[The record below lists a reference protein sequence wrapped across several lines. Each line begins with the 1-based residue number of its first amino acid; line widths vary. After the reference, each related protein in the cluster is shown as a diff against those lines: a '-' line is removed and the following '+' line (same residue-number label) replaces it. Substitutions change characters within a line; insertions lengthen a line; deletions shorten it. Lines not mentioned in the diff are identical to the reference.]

1 MNWLNQHKKA
11 IMLVAS
17 AAVFIAIIFFLAS
30 GSGKNKEQIKQTV
43 LAETE
48 NTEVKQEAVKDESNE
63 TIVIDIK
70 GAVKHPGVYEMQT
83 GDRVSQAI
91 EKAGGTS
98 EQADDMQVNLAEL
111 LQDGVVVYIPKKGEE
126 SPVSQGTGGAVKTNG
141 EKGSLVN
148 INTATLEE
156 LQGISGVGPSK
167 AEAIIAYREEN
178 GRFQTIEDIT
188 EVSGIGEKS
197 FEKIKSSITVK

>member
-11 IMLVAS
+11 IILAAS
-17 AAVFIAIIFFLAS
+17 AAVFTAIMIFLAT
-30 GSGKNKEQIKQTV
+30 GKNKEPVKQAVPTE
-43 LAETE
+43 AE
-48 NTEVKQEAVKDESNE
+48 NTVVKQEANNDESNG

-70 GAVKHPGVYEMQT
+70 GAVQHPGVYEMRT

-98 EQADDMQVNLAEL
+98 EQADEAQVNLAEI
-111 LQDGVVVYIPKKGEE
+111 LQDGIVVYIPKKGEE
-126 SPVSQGTGGAVKTNG
+126 TAVQQGGGVSVQSDGG
-141 EKGSLVN
+141 KGALVN

-188 EVSGIGEKS
+188 KVSGIGEKS

>member
-11 IMLVAS
+11 IVLAAS
-17 AAVFIAIIFFLAS
+17 AAVFTAIMIFLAT
-30 GSGKNKEQIKQTV
+30 GKNKEPVKQAVPTE
-43 LAETE
+43 AE
-48 NTEVKQEAVKDESNE
+48 NTVVKQEANNDESSE

-70 GAVKHPGVYEMQT
+70 GAVQHPGVYEMRT

-91 EKAGGTS
+91 EKAGGTK
-98 EQADDMQVNLAEL
+98 EQADEAQVNLAEI
-111 LQDGVVVYIPKKGEE
+111 LQDGTVVYIPKKGEE
-126 SPVSQGTGGAVKTNG
+126 TAVQQGDGG
-141 EKGSLVN
+141 KGALVN

-188 EVSGIGEKS
+188 KVSGIGEKS

>member
-11 IMLVAS
+11 IILAAS
-17 AAVFIAIIFFLAS
+17 AAVFTAIMIVLAT
-30 GSGKNKEQIKQTV
+30 GKNKEPVKQAVPT
-43 LAETE
+43 ETE
-48 NTEVKQEAVKDESNE
+48 NTVVKQEANNDKSNE

-70 GAVKHPGVYEMQT
+70 GAVQHPGVYEMRT

-98 EQADDMQVNLAEL
+98 EQADEAQVNLAEI
-111 LQDGVVVYIPKKGEE
+111 LQDGTVVFIPKKGEE
-126 SPVSQGTGGAVKTNG
+126 TAVQQGGGVSVQSDGG
-141 EKGSLVN
+141 KGALVN

-188 EVSGIGEKS
+188 MVSGIGEKS

>member
-11 IMLVAS
+11 IILAAS
-17 AAVFIAIIFFLAS
+17 AAVFTAIMIFLAT
-30 GSGKNKEQIKQTV
+30 GKNKEPVKQAVPTE
-43 LAETE
+43 AE
-48 NTEVKQEAVKDESNE
+48 NTVVKQEANNDESNE

-70 GAVKHPGVYEMQT
+70 GAVQHPGVYEMRT

-98 EQADDMQVNLAEL
+98 EQADEVQVNLAEI
-111 LQDGVVVYIPKKGEE
+111 LQDGIVVYIPKKGEE
-126 SPVSQGTGGAVKTNG
+126 TAVQQGGGMSVQSDG
-141 EKGSLVN
+141 GKGALVN

-188 EVSGIGEKS
+188 KVSGIGEKS

>member
-11 IMLVAS
+11 IILAAS
-17 AAVFIAIIFFLAS
+17 AAVFTAIMIFLAT
-30 GSGKNKEQIKQTV
+30 GKNKEPVKQALPT
-43 LAETE
+43 ETE
-48 NTEVKQEAVKDESNE
+48 NTVVKQEANNDESNE

-70 GAVKHPGVYEMQT
+70 GAVQHPGVYEMRT

-98 EQADDMQVNLAEL
+98 EQADEAQVNLAEI
-111 LQDGVVVYIPKKGEE
+111 LQDGTVVYIPKKGEE
-126 SPVSQGTGGAVKTNG
+126 TAVQQGGGGAVQSDG
-141 EKGSLVN
+141 GKGALVN

-178 GRFQTIEDIT
+178 GRFPTIEDIT
-188 EVSGIGEKS
+188 KVSGIGEKS

>member
-11 IMLVAS
+11 IILAAS
-17 AAVFIAIIFFLAS
+17 AAVFTAIMIFLAT
-30 GSGKNKEQIKQTV
+30 GKNKEPVKQAVPT
-43 LAETE
+43 ETE
-48 NTEVKQEAVKDESNE
+48 NTVVKQEANNDESNE

-70 GAVKHPGVYEMQT
+70 GAVQHPGVYEMRT

-98 EQADDMQVNLAEL
+98 EQADEAQVNLAEI
-111 LQDGVVVYIPKKGEE
+111 LQDGTVVYIPKKGEE
-126 SPVSQGTGGAVKTNG
+126 TAVQKGGGGSVQSDG
-141 EKGSLVN
+141 GKGALVN

-188 EVSGIGEKS
+188 KVSGIGEKS

>member
-1 MNWLNQHKKA
+1 MNWLKQHKKA
-11 IMLVAS
+11 IILAAS
-17 AAVFIAIIFFLAS
+17 AAVFTAIMIFLAT
-30 GSGKNKEQIKQTV
+30 GKNKEPVKQAVPTK
-43 LAETE
+43 TE
-48 NTEVKQEAVKDESNE
+48 NTVVKQEANNDESNE

-70 GAVKHPGVYEMQT
+70 GAVQHPGVYEMRT

-98 EQADDMQVNLAEL
+98 EQGDEAQVNLAEI
-111 LQDGVVVYIPKKGEE
+111 LQDGTVVYIPKKGEE
-126 SPVSQGTGGAVKTNG
+126 TAVQQGGGASVQSDG
-141 EKGSLVN
+141 GKGALVN

-178 GRFQTIEDIT
+178 GRFQTVEDIT
-188 EVSGIGEKS
+188 KVSGIGEKS
-197 FEKIKSSITVK
+197 FEKIKSSISVK

>member
-11 IMLVAS
+11 IILAAS
-17 AAVFIAIIFFLAS
+17 AAVFTAIMIFLAT
-30 GSGKNKEQIKQTV
+30 GKNKEPVKQAVPT
-43 LAETE
+43 ETE
-48 NTEVKQEAVKDESNE
+48 NTVVKQEANNDESNE

-70 GAVKHPGVYEMQT
+70 GAVQHPGVYEMRT

-98 EQADDMQVNLAEL
+98 EQADEAQVNLAEI
-111 LQDGVVVYIPKKGEE
+111 LQDGTVVYIPKKGEGTA
-126 SPVSQGTGGAVKTNG
+126 VQQGGGGSVQSDG
-141 EKGSLVN
+141 GKGALVN

-188 EVSGIGEKS
+188 KVSGIGEKS

>member
-1 MNWLNQHKKA
+1 MNWLSQHKKA
-11 IMLVAS
+11 IILAAF
-17 AAVFIAIIFFLAS
+17 AAVFTAIMIFLAT
-30 GSGKNKEQIKQTV
+30 GKNKEPVKQAVPT
-43 LAETE
+43 ETE
-48 NTEVKQEAVKDESNE
+48 NTVIKQEANNDESNE
-63 TIVIDIK
+63 IIVIDIK
-70 GAVKHPGVYEMQT
+70 GAVQHPGVYEMRT

-98 EQADDMQVNLAEL
+98 EQADEAQVNLAEI
-111 LQDGVVVYIPKKGEE
+111 LQDGTVVYIPKKGEE
-126 SPVSQGTGGAVKTNG
+126 TAVQQGGGGSVQSDG
-141 EKGSLVN
+141 GKGALVN

-188 EVSGIGEKS
+188 KVSGIGEKS

>member
-11 IMLVAS
+11 IILAAS
-17 AAVFIAIIFFLAS
+17 AAVFTAIMIFL
-30 GSGKNKEQIKQTV
+30 GTGKNKEPVKQAVPT
-43 LAETE
+43 ETE
-48 NTEVKQEAVKDESNE
+48 NTVIKQEANNDESNG

-70 GAVKHPGVYEMQT
+70 GAVQHPGVYEMRT

-98 EQADDMQVNLAEL
+98 EQADEAQVNLAEI
-111 LQDGVVVYIPKKGEE
+111 LQDGTVVYIPKKGEE
-126 SPVSQGTGGAVKTNG
+126 TAVQQGGGGGSVQSDG
-141 EKGSLVN
+141 GKGALVN

-188 EVSGIGEKS
+188 KVSGIGEKS

>member
-11 IMLVAS
+11 MILAAS
-17 AAVFIAIIFFLAS
+17 AAVFTAIMIFLAS
-30 GSGKNKEQIKQTV
+30 GRNKEPVKQAVPTETV
-43 LAETE
+43 
-48 NTEVKQEAVKDESNE
+48 NTEVKQEAGKDEPSE
-63 TIVIDIK
+63 AIVIDIK
-70 GAVKHPGVYEMQT
+70 GAVQHPGVYEMRT

-91 EKAGGTS
+91 EKAGGTN
-98 EQADDMQVNLAEL
+98 EQADEVQVNLAEI
-111 LQDGVVVYIPKKGEE
+111 LQDGTVVYIPKKGEE
-126 SPVSQGTGGAVKTNG
+126 TAGQQGAGGAVQSGGGKG
-141 EKGSLVN
+141 EPVN

-188 EVSGIGEKS
+188 KVSGIGEKS
-197 FEKIKSSITVK
+197 FEKIKSSISVK

>member
-11 IMLVAS
+11 IILAAS
-17 AAVFIAIIFFLAS
+17 AAVFIAVIFFLAS
-30 GSGKNKEQIKQTV
+30 GKNKEPMKQTV
-43 LAETE
+43 STETE
-48 NTEVKQEAVKDESNE
+48 NTEVKQEAFKDESNE

-70 GAVKHPGVYEMQT
+70 GAVKHPGVYEMRT
-83 GDRVSQAI
+83 GDRLSQAI

-98 EQADDMQVNLAEL
+98 EQADEMQVNLAEL
-111 LQDGVVVYIPKKGEE
+111 LQDETVVYIPKRGEE
-126 SPVSQGTGGAVKTNG
+126 TAVQQGIGGAIQSDG
-141 EKGSLVN
+141 GKGALVN

-178 GRFQTIEDIT
+178 GRFQTTEDIT
-188 EVSGIGEKS
+188 KVSGIGEKS

>member
-11 IMLVAS
+11 IVLAAS
-17 AAVFIAIIFFLAS
+17 AAVFTAIMIFLAT
-30 GSGKNKEQIKQTV
+30 GKNKEPVKQAVPTE
-43 LAETE
+43 AE
-48 NTEVKQEAVKDESNE
+48 NTVVKQEANNDESSE

-70 GAVKHPGVYEMQT
+70 GAVQHPGVYEMRT

-91 EKAGGTS
+91 EKAGGTK
-98 EQADDMQVNLAEL
+98 EQADEAQVNLAEI
-111 LQDGVVVYIPKKGEE
+111 LQDGTVVYIPKKGEE
-126 SPVSQGTGGAVKTNG
+126 TAVQQGGGGSVQSVG
-141 EKGSLVN
+141 GKGALVN

-178 GRFQTIEDIT
+178 GRFQTIEEIT
-188 EVSGIGEKS
+188 KVSGIGEKS

>member
-1 MNWLNQHKKA
+1 MNWLSQHKKA
-11 IMLVAS
+11 IILAAS
-17 AAVFIAIIFFLAS
+17 AAVFIAVIFFLAS
-30 GSGKNKEQIKQTV
+30 GKNKEPMKQTV
-43 LAETE
+43 STETE
-48 NTEVKQEAVKDESNE
+48 NTEVKQEAFKDESNE

-70 GAVKHPGVYEMQT
+70 GAVKHPGVYEMRT
-83 GDRVSQAI
+83 GDRLSQAI

-98 EQADDMQVNLAEL
+98 EQADEMQVNLAEL
-111 LQDGVVVYIPKKGEE
+111 LQDGTVVYIPKRGEE
-126 SPVSQGTGGAVKTNG
+126 TAVQQGVGGAIQSDG
-141 EKGSLVN
+141 GKGALVN

-178 GRFQTIEDIT
+178 GRFQTTEDIT
-188 EVSGIGEKS
+188 KVSGIGEKS

>member
-11 IMLVAS
+11 IVLAAS
-17 AAVFIAIIFFLAS
+17 AAVFTAIMIFLAT
-30 GSGKNKEQIKQTV
+30 GKNKEPVKQAVPTE
-43 LAETE
+43 AE
-48 NTEVKQEAVKDESNE
+48 NTVIKQEANNDESSE

-70 GAVKHPGVYEMQT
+70 GAVQHPGVYEMRT

-91 EKAGGTS
+91 EKAGGTK
-98 EQADDMQVNLAEL
+98 EQADEAQVNLAEI
-111 LQDGVVVYIPKKGEE
+111 LQDGTVVYIPKKGEE
-126 SPVSQGTGGAVKTNG
+126 TAVRQGGGGSVQSDG
-141 EKGSLVN
+141 GKGALVN

-178 GRFQTIEDIT
+178 GRFQTIEEIT
-188 EVSGIGEKS
+188 KVSGIGEKS

>member
-1 MNWLNQHKKA
+1 MNWLNQHKKTIILA
-11 IMLVAS
+11 AS
-17 AAVFIAIIFFLAS
+17 AAVFIALFFIFS
-30 GSGKNKEQIKQTV
+30 SGKNKEPVKQAVST
-43 LAETE
+43 ETE

-70 GAVKHPGVYEMQT
+70 GAVQHPGVYEMRT

-98 EQADDMQVNLAEL
+98 EQADEMQVNLAEL
-111 LQDGVVVYIPKKGEE
+111 LQDGTVVYIPKKGEE
-126 SPVSQGTGGAVKTNG
+126 TAMQQGAVG
-141 EKGSLVN
+141 AVQSDGGKGALVN

-188 EVSGIGEKS
+188 KVSGIGEKS